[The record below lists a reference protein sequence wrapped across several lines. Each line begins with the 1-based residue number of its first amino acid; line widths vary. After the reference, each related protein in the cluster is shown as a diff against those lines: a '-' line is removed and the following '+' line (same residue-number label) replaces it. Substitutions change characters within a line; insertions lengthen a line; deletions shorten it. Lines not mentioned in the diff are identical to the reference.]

1 MNILGLMSGNS
12 CDGLDCCDV
21 DINIDHNYQL
31 KYKINKFSIEPY
43 TSSEKSFLL
52 SLRENEQYKI
62 KKNKTILTEIYL
74 NKINQFTKCEKFQ
87 YIACHGQTVHHIDKV
102 ISVQLLDYKLLYN
115 TYNKPI
121 IHNFREN
128 DIKNGGNGAP
138 LMPFLDW
145 LLFLN
150 TNENIVTLN
159 IGRISNVTYIP
170 KDRNRD
176 KILGFDV
183 GPGMNLVDKASK
195 IFFNE
200 KCLI

>member
-1 MNILGLMSGNS
+1 M
-12 CDGLDCCDV
+12 
-21 DINIDHNYQL
+21 
-31 KYKINKFSIEPY
+31 KE
-43 TSSEKSFLL
+43 
-52 SLRENEQYKI
+52 
-62 KKNKTILTEIYL
+62 
-74 NKINQFTKCEKFQ
+74 FQ

-102 ISVQLLDYKLLYN
+102 ISVQLLDYKLLFN

-159 IGRISNVTYIP
+159 IGGISNVTYLP

-200 KCLI
+200 KCDMDGILSKNGKSEQ